1 MLEKKLEKQPKT
13 TEIEMKEVKSEPE
26 IKPEPDPELEAESKP
41 KEEPKT
47 EPEAEA
53 KPEAQPITEQPKE
66 PQARKRRTTKEEPQE
81 KVQPEEPL
89 PGQLSFGGLQVV
101 LNGAPLRLEA
111 KQGGG
116 DYYLMDLLERS
127 GLDFS
132 KLDRPVELLV
142 NGAEGQFSQVLRA
155 NDQVTIR
162 YRDE

>member
-1 MLEKKLEKQPKT
+1 MRHSQNQRKNL
-13 TEIEMKEVKSEPE
+13 
-26 IKPEPDPELEAESKP
+26 
-41 KEEPKT
+41 
-47 EPEAEA
+47 
-53 KPEAQPITEQPKE
+53 AQL
-66 PQARKRRTTKEEPQE
+66 
-81 KVQPEEPL
+81 VEPL